1 MSHTHKI
8 HSQASADAAPSIIR
22 PAGGF
27 RAAKAR
33 GLPGLAAELAGPE
46 RLCEGGRPRGSH
58 TCPEAT
64 GASGRSGACPSGGP
78 LQTYPL
84 NSSTSG
90 QPGHAGSKGFLGQ
103 GWRPGPSLLSQGCRA
118 WSHLRG
124 QHGPVA
130 NNSTAAGAR
139 PVVFPSISS
148 LAHPA
153 YLVGPVF

>member
-27 RAAKAR
+27 T
-33 GLPGLAAELAGPE
+33 GLPRPEGCLAWQQSWQGRK

-64 GASGRSGACPSGGP
+64 GASGRSGACPLGGP
-78 LQTYPL
+78 PPSTYPL

-90 QPGHAGSKGFLGQ
+90 QARPCWLQ
-103 GWRPGPSLLSQGCRA
+103 GLPWTRMEGPGPSLLSQGCRA

-130 NNSTAAGAR
+130 NNSTASRGQASG
-139 PVVFPSISS
+139 VSI
-148 LAHPA
+148 H
-153 YLVGPVF
+153 